1 MGPELIALVTLVV
14 IAVGMLYLLWEMRQL
29 RLFMR
34 VSYDG
39 IRTLQLTALRAI
51 KDNMS
56 GSDGSSPSSSMG
68 DVPHRDHEYVDQ
80 DLRWEVQ
87 KLEFYNVVDKIFYE
101 LYEVL
106 V

>member
-1 MGPELIALVTLVV
+1 M
-14 IAVGMLYLLWEMRQL
+14 

-56 GSDGSSPSSSMG
+56 GSGDSSPSSTDG
-68 DVPHRDHEYVDQ
+68 NLPLRGHEYVDE
-80 DLRWEVQ
+80 DLGWEVQ
-87 KLEFYNVVDKIFYE
+87 KLEFYNVVDEILYE

>member
-1 MGPELIALVTLVV
+1 
-14 IAVGMLYLLWEMRQL
+14 
-29 RLFMR
+29 MR

-68 DVPHRDHEYVDQ
+68 GVPHRGHEYVDE
-80 DLRWEVQ
+80 DLVLEAQ
-87 KLEFYNVVDKIFYE
+87 KIEFYNVFHEI
-101 LYEVL
+101 L